1 MSRLLVAETA
11 LLALCSAVAIA
22 LVTGTIWLVRR
33 RPRRGR
39 RHRGLRLVAI
49 RRWLTPRRLALAS
62 GGLFLIAAT
71 GWWVV
76 DWLHA
81 SAPATDHQ
89 LSVAAVATEDL
100 EGAEWV
106 EVDAALDPAAPQKL
120 ADERWRRGLPLLVVI
135 GMLVAGWVVLAHSGI
150 LDSAQRGAPLAARQA
165 RKP

>member
-1 MSRLLVAETA
+1 MSKLLVAETA
-11 LLALCSAVAIA
+11 LLALCSAIAIA
-22 LVTGTIWLVRR
+22 LVTGTIWLVHR

-39 RHRGLRLVAI
+39 RHRALRLVAI
-49 RRWLTPRRLALAS
+49 RRWLTPRRLALTG
-62 GGLFLIAAT
+62 GGLFMIAAT

-100 EGAEWV
+100 DGAEWV
-106 EVDAALDPAAPQKL
+106 EVEAAIDAAGRQKL
-120 ADERWRRGLPLLVVI
+120 ADERWRRGLPLLGVI
-135 GMLVAGWVVLAHSGI
+135 GLLVAGWVALAHSEVLESG
-150 LDSAQRGAPLAARQA
+150 QRGTPLAARQA

>member
-1 MSRLLVAETA
+1 MSKLLVAETA
-11 LLALCSAVAIA
+11 LLVLCSAIALA
-22 LVTGTIWLVRR
+22 LVTGVVWLVRR
-33 RPRRGR
+33 RTKRG

-49 RRWLTPRRLALAS
+49 RRWLTPRRLALAG
-62 GGLFLIAAT
+62 GGLFMMAAT

-100 EGAEWV
+100 DGAEWV
-106 EVDAALDPAAPQKL
+106 EVDAALDAAGRQKL
-120 ADERWRRGLPLLVVI
+120 AEERWRRGLPLLVVI
-135 GMLVAGWVVLAHSGI
+135 GLLVAGWVALAHSGL
-150 LDSAQRGAPLAARQA
+150 LDAGHRGAPLAARQA